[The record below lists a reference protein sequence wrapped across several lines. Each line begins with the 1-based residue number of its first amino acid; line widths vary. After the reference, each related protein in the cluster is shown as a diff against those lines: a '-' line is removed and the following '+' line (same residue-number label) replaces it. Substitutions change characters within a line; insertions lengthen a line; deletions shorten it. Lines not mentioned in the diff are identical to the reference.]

1 VNRKRNTPP
10 PQSDSGRSPF
20 AGCAILIAVVGVVAF
35 LLVFSVWTLFR
46 QFDEIAKF
54 TSPKPAPV
62 GVVSLE
68 NKDSE
73 INRLA
78 EKVESFRQTI
88 ADKSA
93 TAELA
98 LDPAELNLAIASYDD
113 FKELRGTFHVLEL
126 ADGKARIA
134 ISFPLN
140 GRPRLSRGGDRG
152 WLTSDPRYL
161 NGVMIARPELA
172 KNEIVLR
179 IDDIEVPGA
188 KVPAEFVER
197 MSPYRIAERYT
208 TDPAIGPAMAA
219 LNGVQISDGKLVL
232 SRVPGAVRSD
242 HVSRA
247 EVDSGARRLFRF
259 LAAGAGALLFFV
271 GIVLL
276 IGVRA
281 KRRKSRD
288 S

>member
-1 VNRKRNTPP
+1 MNRKRNTPP
-10 PQSDSGRSPF
+10 PKSDTGRSPF
-20 AGCAILIAVVGVVAF
+20 AGCAILLAVVGMVTF
-35 LLVFSVWTLFR
+35 LLVFSAYTLFR

-54 TSPKPAPV
+54 TTDKPAPV
-62 GVVSLE
+62 EVTSLE
-68 NKDSE
+68 NKEPE

-78 EKVESFRQTI
+78 EKVENFRQDL
-88 ADKSA
+88 ADKDDKA
-93 TAELA
+93 VLA
-98 LDPAELNLAIASYDD
+98 LDPAELNLAIASYDA
-113 FKELRGTFHVLEL
+113 FKELRGTFRVLEL

-172 KNEIVLR
+172 KSEVVLR
-179 IDDIEVPGA
+179 VDDIEVAGA
-188 KVPAEFVER
+188 KVPTEFVER
-197 MSPYRIAERYT
+197 MSPYRIAQIYT
-208 TDPAIGPAMAA
+208 TDPVIGPAMAA
-219 LNGVQISDGKLVL
+219 LNGVEISDGKLVL
-232 SRVPGAVRSD
+232 SRLPGVVRKD
-242 HVSRA
+242 NVSRE
-247 EVDSGARRLFRF
+247 EVNSGAKRLFRF
-259 LAAGAGALLFFV
+259 MAIGATAFLIFV

-281 KRRKSRD
+281 KRRKSRQ